1 MDASISAVNEQMAE
15 MSALADYIEDLSA
28 FSDLSAIEAMV
39 DGKRDYDDLTYN
51 LTSTS
56 AVVEQFDPSKMD
68 SDQVSAVNAYRSGM

>member
-1 MDASISAVNEQMAE
+1 MEEI
-15 MSALADYIEDLSA
+15 ADYFESLSSVADLSA
-28 FSDLSAIEAMV
+28 VEQLV

-68 SDQVSAVNAYRSGM
+68 SDQASAVNAYRSGM